1 MAVKRISWFKWSL
14 IIAIIGV
21 SAFLYFRSDVR
32 LYLTRYTAAPD
43 TRSYRA
49 TCTAIQGALVKT
61 EDRRKLLVSS
71 IGDSLFP
78 FWKGTPWA
86 FHGTT
91 ETPGKGKIAC
101 GYFVTTVLRDIGVP
115 VKRAAYAQMAS
126 EDMIKK
132 LVNEK
137 HITRYSKQSVYS
149 ILQHVRKKGQ
159 AVYIVGLDNHV
170 GFLVYQNNEGHFI
183 HSSGRFPFCVVSEP
197 AITSRV
203 LHDSKYHVLGCI
215 SCDDEFLDRWENRVT
230 ANSEMY

>member
-1 MAVKRISWFKWSL
+1 MAVKRKRWFKWSL
-14 IIAIIGV
+14 IIALIGA
-21 SAFLYFRSDVR
+21 SAVLYFRSDVR
-32 LYLTRYTAAPD
+32 LYLSRYTATSD
-43 TRSYRA
+43 ERSYQ
-49 TCTAIQGALVKT
+49 AICETIQRSLLTT
-61 EDRRKLLVSS
+61 EDQGKLLVTS
-71 IGDSLFP
+71 IRDSIFP

-132 LVNEK
+132 LVHEK
-137 HITRYSKQSVYS
+137 YIYRFSKQPLYS
-149 ILQHVRKKGQ
+149 ILQQVRKKGT

-170 GFLVYQNNEGHFI
+170 GFLVYQNNEAYFI
-183 HSSGRFPFCVVSEP
+183 HSSGRFPFCVISEP
-197 AITSRV
+197 ALKSRV

-215 SCDDEFLDRWENRVT
+215 SCDDDFLDRWEDHVA
-230 ANSEMY
+230 ANQGL